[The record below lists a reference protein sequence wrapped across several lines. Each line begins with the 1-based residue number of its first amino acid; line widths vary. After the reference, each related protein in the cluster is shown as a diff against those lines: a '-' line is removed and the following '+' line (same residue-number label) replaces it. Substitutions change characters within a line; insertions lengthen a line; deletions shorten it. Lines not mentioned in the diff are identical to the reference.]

1 MKNKI
6 ATICMVIMLLFN
18 MVITFENSYEVVGS
32 DDISNGW
39 LQGDVIVYP
48 VTIIDDEW
56 KKLITTTEQIEAC
69 QIPRNIIEGLTTE
82 QLLQAVI
89 DYPLSGTLY
98 YDIDMNI
105 AFQNMIERC
114 DALSELLM
122 REDCIEVVIKKYE
135 DYKIPEKRVKDWSD
149 IIDEEDPAVGG
160 NKIIENKEL
169 LKLAL
174 IDARKIYAIDIME
187 MIMAYKLEDMNMEGE
202 IHVIDTIVEKTN
214 IKENS
219 ELYSNNNQATFFDAV
234 CVETN
239 EKETRA
245 ATNKVTLESPSGYK
259 FTVTKSTIN
268 KNCDYAT
275 WAANVAAVEGATM
288 VSIAEVDFNCHSY
301 AWLSGLYPEGYKH
314 YILETVPEQ
323 LYDDPKYK
331 KYKDPTY
338 NGDIVYWNNSRHSGI
353 LTNKTLRPISTNDK
367 RVSPLIISKWGG
379 GPIVQHYL
387 NYEFGLE
394 SGVTY
399 FHLFK

>member
-202 IHVIDTIVEKTN
+202 IHVIDTIVEK
-214 IKENS
+214 
-219 ELYSNNNQATFFDAV
+219 
-234 CVETN
+234 
-239 EKETRA
+239 
-245 ATNKVTLESPSGYK
+245 
-259 FTVTKSTIN
+259 
-268 KNCDYAT
+268 
-275 WAANVAAVEGATM
+275 
-288 VSIAEVDFNCHSY
+288 
-301 AWLSGLYPEGYKH
+301 
-314 YILETVPEQ
+314 
-323 LYDDPKYK
+323 
-331 KYKDPTY
+331 
-338 NGDIVYWNNSRHSGI
+338 
-353 LTNKTLRPISTNDK
+353 
-367 RVSPLIISKWGG
+367 LI
-379 GPIVQHYL
+379 
-387 NYEFGLE
+387 
-394 SGVTY
+394 
-399 FHLFK
+399 